1 MSTKFDIYEEV
12 TNRII
17 KQLEQGVIP
26 WHKPWKSVCTPFI
39 KAPVDLRKVAFNRI
53 TKTAYS
59 YLNQMLLSRVGEYAS
74 FKQWTE
80 LGGKIRKGAKS
91 EMVVF
96 WKWLDVW
103 KEEEDENGNKDLKL
117 KKIPHLRYYQV
128 FHIEDV
134 EGVKPLAL
142 DQSEESKSKPEH
154 EPVVFDPVEEAEAL
168 ITAYTEREQIRIS
181 YGGNSAYYSP
191 AFDCIQLPQR
201 FQFGEKSGEFYS
213 TAFHEIAH
221 STGAKHRLD
230 RLTDDRFGSAGYSK
244 EELVAEISAA
254 GMLNLLNIETPATFN
269 NSAAYVQSW
278 IKALKNDT
286 KMIVVASGKAEKAVQ
301 YIIHGKEEATT
312 EEGAA

>member
-1 MSTKFDIYEEV
+1 MSTKFDIYKEV
-12 TNRII
+12 TDRII

-26 WHKPWKSVCTPFI
+26 WHKPWKCSVSLI
-39 KAPVDLRKVAFNRI
+39 KGAADLRKVAFNRI

-59 YLNQMLLSRVGEYAS
+59 ALNQMLLSRTGEYAS
-74 FKQWTE
+74 FKQWTD

-96 WKWLDVW
+96 WKWLDV
-103 KEEEDENGNKDLKL
+103 KTEVEDENGEKKVKI
-117 KKIPHLRYYQV
+117 KKIPHLRYYHV

-142 DQSEESKSKPEH
+142 DQISKPDS
-154 EPVVFDPVEEAEAL
+154 EPVVFNPVEEAEQL
-168 ITAYTEREQIRIS
+168 ITAYSEREKIKIG
-181 YGGNSAYYSP
+181 YGGDSAYYSP
-191 AFDCIQLPQR
+191 AFDCIQLPER

-230 RLTDDRFGSAGYSK
+230 RLTNDRFGSAGYSK

-254 GMLNLLNIETPATFN
+254 GMLNLLNIETPATFC

-301 YIIHGKEEATT
+301 YIIHGKEETN

>member
-1 MSTKFDIYEEV
+1 MSTKFDIYAEV

-26 WHKPWKSVCTPFI
+26 WHKPWKSVCTGFT

-96 WKWLDVW
+96 WKWIDIKV
-103 KEEEDENGNKDLKL
+103 EEEDENGE
-117 KKIPHLRYYQV
+117 KKMRIKKVPHLRYYQV
-128 FHIEDV
+128 FHIQDV

-142 DQSEESKSKPEH
+142 DQITEPESKPEA

-168 ITAYTEREQIRIS
+168 IATYTEREQIKIG
-181 YGGNSAYYSP
+181 YGGDSAYYSP
-191 AFDCIQLPQR
+191 MADRIQLPER
-201 FQFGEKSGEFYS
+201 FQFGEKSGEFYC

-230 RLTDDRFGSAGYSK
+230 RLTADRFGSAGHSK

-269 NSAAYVQSW
+269 NSAAYIQSW

-301 YIIHGKEEATT
+301 YILHGKEETT

>member
-1 MSTKFDIYEEV
+1 MSTKFDVYQEV
-12 TNRII
+12 TSRII

-26 WHKPWKSVCTPFI
+26 WHKPWRSISAPFI

-59 YLNQMLLSRVGEYAS
+59 ALNQMLLSRAGEYAS

-80 LGGKIRKGAKS
+80 LGGKIRKGAKA

-96 WKWLDVW
+96 WKWLDVK
-103 KEEEDENGNKDLKL
+103 KEEEDENGQIREKM
-117 KKIPHLRYYQV
+117 KKVPYLRYNQV

-142 DQSEESKSKPEH
+142 DQITEPENKPEA
-154 EPVVFDPVEEAEAL
+154 EPVTFDPIQEAEAL
-168 ITAYTEREQIRIS
+168 ITAYTEREEIRIG
-181 YGGNSAYYSP
+181 YGGDSAYYSP
-191 AFDCIQLPQR
+191 AFDCIQLPER
-201 FQFGEKSGEFYS
+201 FQFSEKSGEFYS

-230 RLTDDRFGSAGYSK
+230 RLTGDRFGSANYSK

-254 GMLNLLNIETPATFN
+254 GMLNLLNIESPATFT
-269 NSAAYVQSW
+269 NSAAYIQSW
-278 IKALKNDT
+278 IKALKNDV
-286 KMIVVASGKAEKAVQ
+286 KMIVVASGKAEKAIQ
-301 YIIHGKEEATT
+301 YIINGKEETT
-312 EEGAA
+312 EKGAA

>member
-1 MSTKFDIYEEV
+1 MSTKFDIYAEV
-12 TNRII
+12 TDRII

-59 YLNQMLLSRVGEYAS
+59 CLNQMLLSRVGEYAS

-96 WKWLDVW
+96 WKWIDIKV
-103 KEEEDENGNKDLKL
+103 EEEDENGE
-117 KKIPHLRYYQV
+117 KKIRIKKVPHLRYYQV

-134 EGVKPLAL
+134 ENVAPLKL
-142 DQSEESKSKPEH
+142 EEPKKPEPIP
-154 EPVVFDPVEEAEAL
+154 EPKSFDPVEEAEAL
-168 ITAYTEREQIRIS
+168 ITLYSEREQIKIG
-181 YGGNSAYYSP
+181 YGGDRAYYSP
-191 AFDCIQLPQR
+191 AADRIQLPER

-230 RLTDDRFGSAGYSK
+230 RLTNDRFGSAGYSK

-254 GMLNLLNIETPATFN
+254 GMLHLLNLESPATFK
-269 NSAAYVQSW
+269 NSAAYIKSW

-301 YIIHGKEEATT
+301 YILNGKETT

>member
-1 MSTKFDIYEEV
+1 MSTKFDIYAEV

-17 KQLEQGVIP
+17 KQLEEGVIP
-26 WHKPWKSVCTPFI
+26 WHKPWKTVCTSFI

-59 YLNQMLLSRVGEYAS
+59 ALNQMLLSRVGEYAS
-74 FKQWTE
+74 FKQWTG

-96 WKWLDVW
+96 WKWVDI
-103 KEEEDENGNKDLKL
+103 KIEEEDENGEKKL
-117 KKIPHLRYYQV
+117 KIKKVPHLRYYQV

-134 EGVKPLAL
+134 EGVKPLTL
-142 DQSEESKSKPEH
+142 DQITEPEGKPEP
-154 EPVVFDPVEEAEAL
+154 EPVVFDPVKEAEAL
-168 ITAYTEREQIRIS
+168 ITHYSEREQIKIG
-181 YGGNSAYYSP
+181 YGGDRAYYSP

-230 RLTDDRFGSAGYSK
+230 RLTGDRFGSAGYSK

-254 GMLNLLNIETPATFN
+254 GMLNLLGIETPATFT

-301 YIIHGKEEATT
+301 YILHGKEETTT